1 MNAPRAPII
10 VSALFGASDF
20 AFFDGLRRQHFPSER
35 NVIAAHLTMFHH
47 LAPDLAPEL
56 KQRLVAE
63 TRGIG
68 PPRARI
74 GGLINLG
81 QGVAFRIESPE
92 LEDIRARL
100 AEAFGPMLTPQ
111 DRAGWRPHVTIQ
123 NKVLPAE
130 AKELIATGRGSRH
143 ARSRSQAWRAGGTL
157 AARGSL
163 CRAICSPL
171 DPPRASPYAAR
182 SPSRRAYWG
191 EVAQLVRARES

>member
-1 MNAPRAPII
+1 MNGPRAPII
-10 VSALFGASDF
+10 VSALFRASDF
-20 AFFDGLRRQHFPSER
+20 AFFDGLRRQHFPPDR

-47 LAPDLAPEL
+47 LAPDLAAEL

-63 TRGIG
+63 TRGIA

-123 NKVLPAE
+123 NKVLPAQ
-130 AKELIATGRGSRH
+130 AKALLATMSATFTPRLISIAGLATWWYRGGPWEPLSRH
-143 ARSRSQAWRAGGTL
+143 MF
-157 AARGSL
+157 AA
-163 CRAICSPL
+163 
-171 DPPRASPYAAR
+171 
-182 SPSRRAYWG
+182 
-191 EVAQLVRARES
+191 